1 MSIKIELI
9 VVSLSV
15 VESLVDDSDLISI
28 GKYMP
33 LLVDFNAGKNDKN
46 KTGFK
51 QVFKTVQ
58 GYRTVSS
65 QHNISGKV

>member
-33 LLVDFNAGKNDKN
+33 LLVDFNAGKNQKN
-46 KTGFK
+46 NTFSYEC
-51 QVFKTVQ
+51 FYTTV
-58 GYRTVSS
+58 T
-65 QHNISGKV
+65 I